1 MQILEINQELVT
13 LLDFYNF
20 KTIENIKQEINDF
33 FEMKAVQQLILSVP
47 IMKDEFNKY
56 YLPKNLSISNYQ

>member
-20 KTIENIKQEINDF
+20 KTIENIKQEINEF

-47 IMKDEFNKY
+47 LMKDEFNKY

>member
-20 KTIENIKQEINDF
+20 KTIENIKQEINEF

-47 IMKDEFNKY
+47 LMKDEFNKY
-56 YLPKNLSISNYQ
+56 YLPKNLSVSNYQ